1 MSSTATDRS
10 SLLADARLGL
20 LDIWPAAV
28 ACVPIALLFGALAAG
43 KGLSAAEVAVM
54 GFFVFAGGA
63 QFAAVELWATPA
75 PIGAIVF
82 STLLINARHVLMSA
96 SLVPKLEGFTPVQK
110 LLGLYWM
117 ADENWALGE
126 KRARTRRL
134 TPAYW
139 FGMVV
144 PFVTS
149 FVSTLDPWRGDR
161 RSPGRPAATGRG
173 FRVHRPVHRPR
184 RGLLERPRDLLDCR
198 SIGPRFSIDL
208 PAGSG
213 RPGMSLAGAL
223 CRPRRRLARRRREGA
238 DEPARCVV
246 TIDPINLARHFR
258 HGRRHLSHP
267 DCGAGTGRAAVP
279 VGAGASRLRCHPAR
293 RSGRGDRAERAG
305 HRLGRNRRSPDRG
318 ASPQPGC
325 RCWRWCWWGWCRW

>member
-126 KRARTRRL
+126 KRAQTRRL

-149 FVSTLDPWRGDR
+149 FVSLSTLGAVIGAALGD
-161 RSPGRPAATGRG
+161 
-173 FRVHRPVHRPR
+173 PR
-184 RGLLERPRDLLDCR
+184 RLGADFAFTALFIALVAAFWKGRVTCWTVAASGLASALVFRWV
-198 SIGPRFSIDL
+198 GP
-208 PAGSG
+208 PWHV
-213 RPGMSLAGAL
+213 LAGAL
-223 CRPRRRLARRRREGA
+223 AGLAAAWLAAGGARR
-238 DEPARCVV
+238 
-246 TIDPINLARHFR
+246 
-258 HGRRHLSHP
+258 
-267 DCGAGTGRAAVP
+267 
-279 VGAGASRLRCHPAR
+279 
-293 RSGRGDRAERAG
+293 
-305 HRLGRNRRSPDRG
+305 
-318 ASPQPGC
+318 
-325 RCWRWCWWGWCRW
+325 